1 MAAWLPVLKAALPY
15 IGNIVAAAVPV
26 FTRRKEQDASAEL
39 VSRQIAELQEAVT
52 GNVEAVKGLA
62 AQVERT
68 ITALDAGERKHSHP
82 GTSSE
87 CPTGKRG
94 SCAASPHRCAR
105 TTNRRSP
112 PPRNRYH
119 SHRCIRFDRR
129 LHRLAALK
137 ATPFQACH
145 TCLRQIRCRRS
156 WSHNPCPSGQTGRA
170 QDAVF

>member
-68 ITALDAGERKHSHP
+68 ITALDAGE
-82 GTSSE
+82 
-87 CPTGKRG
+87 
-94 SCAASPHRCAR
+94 ADLAQ
-105 TTNRRSP
+105 
-112 PPRNRYH
+112 
-119 SHRCIRFDRR
+119 
-129 LHRLAALK
+129 RLAVL
-137 ATPFQACH
+137 
-145 TCLRQIRCRRS
+145 
-156 WSHNPCPSGQTGRA
+156 
-170 QDAVF
+170 QDALTHCENTTSLAQEQGVRQEAVAMALQTRVAELELQLAGARRREIAITAIGVLALIAAFIALLR

>member
-68 ITALDAGERKHSHP
+68 ITALDAGE
-82 GTSSE
+82 
-87 CPTGKRG
+87 
-94 SCAASPHRCAR
+94 ADLAQ
-105 TTNRRSP
+105 
-112 PPRNRYH
+112 
-119 SHRCIRFDRR
+119 
-129 LHRLAALK
+129 RLAVL
-137 ATPFQACH
+137 
-145 TCLRQIRCRRS
+145 
-156 WSHNPCPSGQTGRA
+156 
-170 QDAVF
+170 QDALTHCENMTSLAQEQGVRQEAVAMALQTRVAELELQLAGARRREIAITAIGVLALIAAFIALLR